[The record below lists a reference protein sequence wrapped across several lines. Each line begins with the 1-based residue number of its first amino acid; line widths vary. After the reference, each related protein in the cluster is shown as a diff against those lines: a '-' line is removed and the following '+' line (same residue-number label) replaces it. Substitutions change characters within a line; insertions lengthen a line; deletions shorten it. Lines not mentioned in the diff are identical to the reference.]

1 MNEKGDVIIRDY
13 VIKRILQGV
22 LLVIC
27 VSFLAFSLMYM
38 MPGDPVDMVVDRK
51 VSEERKEEIR
61 HEMGYDQP
69 FLMQYKNWAD
79 DVIHGDLGTSTR
91 YKVDVTELMKQRMPY
106 SLKLCG
112 WSLVLEIAIALPLG
126 LLCAIRKD
134 KFFDRFTVNTSL
146 LMTAVPAFWLGALF
160 ILLFAVELQWLP
172 ISGYSEA
179 KNYILPIATT
189 VLSGMGGTLRIT
201 KTEVLEVLNEKYVTT
216 AYAKGLSKK
225 TVMIK
230 HVLRNA
236 LILVTTL
243 VFMSIPWLISG
254 AVVIEKI
261 FGLPGMG
268 NLLLNSIIV
277 QDMPV
282 VQAVLL
288 LIAILTVICNLISDI
303 IMGILDPRIRLSLSG
318 GDN

>member
-1 MNEKGDVIIRDY
+1 MITIKDY
-13 VIKRILQGV
+13 VIKKILLGV
-22 LLVIC
+22 LLVIV
-27 VSFLAFSLMYM
+27 VSFLTFCLMYM
-38 MPGDPVDMVVDRK
+38 MPGDPIDIVVDRK
-51 VSEERKEEIR
+51 VTAERKAELA
-61 HEMGYDQP
+61 HELGYDRP
-69 FLMQYKNWAD
+69 LMVQYFDWSNK
-79 DVIHGDLGTSTR
+79 VLHGDFGNSVR
-91 YKVDVTELMKQRMPY
+91 YKSQVTDLMMARIPY

-112 WSLVLEIAIALPLG
+112 WAMFWELVLAIPLG
-126 LLCAIRKD
+126 LLCAMKKD
-134 KFFDRFTVNTSL
+134 KFFDRFTVNFSL
-146 LMTAVPAFWLGALF
+146 LLTAIPSFWLGALF
-160 ILLFAVELQWLP
+160 IIFFAVDLRVLP
-172 ISGYSEA
+172 ISGYSTPA
-179 KNYILPIATT
+179 HFILPVATT
-189 VLSGMGGTLRIT
+189 VLGGMGATLRIT
-201 KTEVLEVLNEKYVTT
+201 RSEVLDVMNEKYVTT
-216 AYAKGLSKK
+216 AYAKGVSKK
-225 TVMIK
+225 NVMVK

-236 LILVTTL
+236 LILITTL

-288 LIAILTVICNLISDI
+288 FITILTVICNLLSDI

>member
-1 MNEKGDVIIRDY
+1 MITIKDY
-13 VIKRILQGV
+13 VIKKILLGV
-22 LLVIC
+22 LLVIV
-27 VSFLAFSLMYM
+27 VSFLTFCLMYM
-38 MPGDPVDMVVDRK
+38 MPGDPIDIVVDRK
-51 VSEERKEEIR
+51 VTAERKAELA
-61 HEMGYDQP
+61 HELGYDRP
-69 FLMQYKNWAD
+69 LMVQYFDWSNK
-79 DVIHGDLGTSTR
+79 VLHGDFGNSVR
-91 YKVDVTELMKQRMPY
+91 YKSQVTDLMMARIPY

-112 WSLVLEIAIALPLG
+112 WAMFWELVLAIPLG
-126 LLCAIRKD
+126 LLCAMKKD
-134 KFFDRFTVNTSL
+134 KIFDRFTVNFSL
-146 LMTAVPAFWLGALF
+146 LLTAIPSFWLGALF
-160 ILLFAVELQWLP
+160 IIFFAVDLRVLP
-172 ISGYSEA
+172 ISGYSTPA
-179 KNYILPIATT
+179 HFILPVATT
-189 VLSGMGGTLRIT
+189 VLGGMGATLRIT
-201 KTEVLEVLNEKYVTT
+201 RSEVLDVMNEKYVTT
-216 AYAKGLSKK
+216 AYAKGVSKK
-225 TVMIK
+225 NVMVK

-236 LILVTTL
+236 LILITTL

-288 LIAILTVICNLISDI
+288 FITILTVICNLLSDI

>member
-1 MNEKGDVIIRDY
+1 
-13 VIKRILQGV
+13 
-22 LLVIC
+22 
-27 VSFLAFSLMYM
+27 MYM
-38 MPGDPVDMVVDRK
+38 MPGDPIDIVVDRK
-51 VSEERKEEIR
+51 VTAERKAELA
-61 HEMGYDQP
+61 HELGYDRP
-69 FLMQYKNWAD
+69 LMVQYFDWSNK
-79 DVIHGDLGTSTR
+79 VLHGDFGNSVR
-91 YKVDVTELMKQRMPY
+91 YKSQVTDLMMARIPY

-112 WSLVLEIAIALPLG
+112 WAMFWELVLAIPLG
-126 LLCAIRKD
+126 LLCAMKKD
-134 KFFDRFTVNTSL
+134 KIFDRFTVNFSL
-146 LMTAVPAFWLGALF
+146 LLTAIPSFWLGALF
-160 ILLFAVELQWLP
+160 IIFFAVDLRVLP
-172 ISGYSEA
+172 ISGYSTPA
-179 KNYILPIATT
+179 HFILPVATT
-189 VLSGMGGTLRIT
+189 VLGGMGATLRIT
-201 KTEVLEVLNEKYVTT
+201 RSEVLDVMNEKYVTT
-216 AYAKGLSKK
+216 AYAKGVSKK
-225 TVMIK
+225 NVMVK

-236 LILVTTL
+236 LILITTL

-288 LIAILTVICNLISDI
+288 FITILTVICNLLSDI